1 MSIAPEAS
9 AKTLSQMVATRIRI
23 AMAVEDIRQAE
34 LSRRIGK
41 NEQWLS
47 VRLRGRQP
55 IDMND
60 LLLFARALGVGIH
73 DLLPTA
79 EEAAEA
85 AAPQATGHYFEQPT
99 RTSDHSVRPHDTRP
113 TGHPVS
119 VSVLR
124 TARLPRGRGP
134 KR

>member
-85 AAPQATGHYFEQPT
+85 AP
-99 RTSDHSVRPHDTRP
+99 RKLLDM
-113 TGHPVS
+113 
-119 VSVLR
+119 VLR
-124 TARLPRGRGP
+124 AAHAD
-134 KR
+134 